1 VVRVFFKDRF
11 YTIAAWQKVAAVLCL
26 LGAAIS
32 GNVFAQEVPAPT
44 VPQVAEFDTWNK
56 VCVAPP
62 GTPTQRCELVQNTVG
77 KNRPDIVMRVSFIK
91 IPQNDKTPDKGGALL
106 RIKTPIRVE
115 LPLGVSI
122 IVENDKNLGNMPYQ
136 RCSGDNCYAEAF
148 VNEDLMQ
155 LFLEGKTVTI
165 IVYPSQ
171 EEGVGSVINLAGF
184 KAAYKALP

>member
-1 VVRVFFKDRF
+1 MVRVFFKQRF
-11 YTIAAWQKVAAVLCL
+11 CTITAWQKAVVICF
-26 LGAAIS
+26 LGAAITS
-32 GNVFAQEVPAPT
+32 TAFAQEIPAPT
-44 VPQVAEFDTWNK
+44 VPQVTEFDTWNK
-56 VCVAPP
+56 VCVTPP

-77 KNRPDIVMRVSFIK
+77 KNRPDIAVRVSFIK
-91 IPQNDKTPDKGGALL
+91 IPENDKTSDTGGALL

-115 LPLGVSI
+115 LPLGVNI
-122 IVENDKNLGNMPYQ
+122 IVEDDKNLGNMPYQ

-148 VNEDLMQ
+148 VNEELMQ
-155 LFLEGKTVTI
+155 LFLDGKTATV